1 MNELDKIIKNA
12 AKDPKIRKNWLEGDV
27 VALKLRVDSFLK
39 ERVDIQKNIDR
50 VLKKIKKENG
60 GKNLEP
66 GDELYELYEDFL
78 YLRAS
83 MDKN

>member
-12 AKDPKIRKNWLEGDV
+12 AKNPKTHKRWLEGEA

-39 ERVDIQKNIDR
+39 EREDIKKNIDR
-50 VLKKIKKENG
+50 VLEKIKKETG
-60 GKNLEP
+60 GKLYP

-78 YLRAS
+78 YLRVS

>member
-1 MNELDKIIKNA
+1 MTKINKIIKNA
-12 AKDPKIRKNWLEGDV
+12 AKNPKIHKHWLEGEA

-39 ERVDIQKNIDR
+39 ERKDIKKEINK
-50 VLKKIKKENG
+50 VLEKIKKETG
-60 GKNLEP
+60 GKLYP

-78 YLRAS
+78 YLGVS

>member
-12 AKDPKIRKNWLEGDV
+12 AKNPKIRKRWLEGEA
-27 VALKLRVDSFLK
+27 VALKLRIDSFLK
-39 ERVDIQKNIDR
+39 EREDIKNEINK
-50 VLKKIKKENG
+50 VLEKIKKETG
-60 GKNLEP
+60 GKLYP

-78 YLRAS
+78 YLRVS